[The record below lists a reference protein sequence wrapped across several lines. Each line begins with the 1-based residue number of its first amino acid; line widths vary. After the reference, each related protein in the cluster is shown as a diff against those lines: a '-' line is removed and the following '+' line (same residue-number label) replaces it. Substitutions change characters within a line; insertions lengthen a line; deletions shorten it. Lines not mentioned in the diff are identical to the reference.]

1 MRLPLQI
8 AFDGIA
14 QSDELEAFVRSES
27 ASLAEFAP
35 LISIVRVVLGHPQR
49 RYHTVNACR
58 VHIQIGR
65 PGATDIVITRDRPSP
80 APTLKTLQRQ
90 SAMPSRRYAAASP
103 RSASN
108 DRRCQFA

>member
-1 MRLPLQI
+1 MRFPLQI

-14 QSDELEAFVRSES
+14 QSDELEAFVRTES

-65 PGATDIVITRDRPSP
+65 PGATDIVITRDP
-80 APTLKTLQRQ
+80 AITGADAEDVTTTIRDAFKAL
-90 SAMPSRRYAAASP
+90 RRRLAEISE
-103 RSASN
+103 
-108 DRRCQFA
+108 Q